1 MTGRGNSISSRR
13 PAGLCICPGRAAY
26 PRLTSS
32 TSSPND
38 EQRTRRFQGIPP
50 MDCREFLSSLRLY
63 HPEGQGNR
71 AGYAAG
77 RRRPRRL
84 LVSGAREGTLARQDT
99 LAGASGSRAI
109 SRVAT
114 EARTERGRHP
124 ILPIV
129 FAARDLG
136 LSQGRQRVLYAWSIV
151 QLLSAETEVGGE
163 SLAWHA
169 HKENLAGSA
178 GFGIAA
184 VDVSHQYI
192 PLFQQCAHEG
202 QRVRSGAAAR
212 DGPSAE

>member
-1 MTGRGNSISSRR
+1 MTGRGSSIFSSRTAR
-13 PAGLCICPGRAAY
+13 SCICPGRAAY
-26 PRLTSS
+26 PRPTSS

-38 EQRTRRFQGIPP
+38 EERTRRFQGMSS

-63 HPEGQGNR
+63 RPEGQGNCT
-71 AGYAAG
+71 GYPSG

-109 SRVAT
+109 PRVAR

-151 QLLSAETEVGGE
+151 QLLSAEMEVGRQPM
-163 SLAWHA
+163 AWHA

-184 VDVSHQYI
+184 VDVSRQYVS
-192 PLFQQCAHEG
+192 LFQQCAHEG
-202 QRVRSGAAAR
+202 QRVRSGSAAR
-212 DGPSAE
+212 DRSSAE